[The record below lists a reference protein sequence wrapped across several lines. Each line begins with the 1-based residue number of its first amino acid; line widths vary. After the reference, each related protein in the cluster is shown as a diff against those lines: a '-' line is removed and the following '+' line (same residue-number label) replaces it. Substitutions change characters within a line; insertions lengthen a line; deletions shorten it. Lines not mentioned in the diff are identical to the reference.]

1 MTKYRIVCTDQ
12 EPVYQPTTHAH
23 IVSVGVGNDPEKANA
38 KLTLTQVIAAI
49 DAGDEFWTYGEQ
61 SKRWARVHKVP
72 CGHCGRFIIRSA
84 PDAVTDNNLDSLR
97 RCRWQ

>member
-12 EPVYQPTTHAH
+12 EPVYQPTNHAH
-23 IVSVGVGNDPEKANA
+23 IVSVGIGNEAGKADA
-38 KLTLTQVIAAI
+38 KMTLAQVIAAI
-49 DAGDEFWTYGEQ
+49 DAGDEFWTYGDE

-72 CGHCGRFIIRSA
+72 CGNCGRFIIRSA
-84 PDAVTDNNLDSLR
+84 ADAVTDNNLDSLR